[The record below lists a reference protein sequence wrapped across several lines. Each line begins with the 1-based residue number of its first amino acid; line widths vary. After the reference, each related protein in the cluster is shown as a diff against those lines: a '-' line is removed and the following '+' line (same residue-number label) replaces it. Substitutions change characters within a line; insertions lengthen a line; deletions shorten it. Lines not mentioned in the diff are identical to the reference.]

1 VLTGEPSLDRVVP
14 VAATSEYLQLIRG
27 ARLERLPRTGH
38 LGSVTRPELFCAM
51 VKAFLDGTVDAAA

>member
-1 VLTGEPSLDRVVP
+1 